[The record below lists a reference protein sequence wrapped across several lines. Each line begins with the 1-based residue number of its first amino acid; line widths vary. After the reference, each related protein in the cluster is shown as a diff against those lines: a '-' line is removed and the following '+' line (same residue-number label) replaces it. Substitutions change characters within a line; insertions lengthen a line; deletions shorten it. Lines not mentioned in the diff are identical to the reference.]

1 MLLAPSPP
9 RTAHRNRRARTAIS
23 DREGA
28 PSSARPTRVVASAK
42 TRGADARAA
51 IHDTARTARTSPHDA
66 TSEQEERPTHR
77 HAKIGMVDIPT
88 YAADRGTWCL
98 VVPAKRLGAAKS
110 RLAAYPDD
118 VRAELAVAFAADTVE
133 AALSAKRVARVLAV
147 TVDPRLAGVLAA
159 LGALIVDDEPGGG
172 LNEALAHGAAVAR
185 RRFPGLGVAALSAD
199 LPALR
204 SSELDD
210 ALREAS
216 RHPRA
221 FVSDTPRVGTTM
233 LAARSGLALDPR
245 FGGPSRAAHLASGAR
260 EITSPAL
267 DSLRRDVDTPADL
280 AAALLLGAGTRT
292 ARVAARLPEIAGPD
306 ERVGADCRGTG

>member
-1 MLLAPSPP
+1 
-9 RTAHRNRRARTAIS
+9 
-23 DREGA
+23 
-28 PSSARPTRVVASAK
+28 
-42 TRGADARAA
+42 
-51 IHDTARTARTSPHDA
+51 
-66 TSEQEERPTHR
+66 
-77 HAKIGMVDIPT
+77 MVDIPT

-118 VRAELAVAFAADTVE
+118 VRAALAVAFAADTVE
-133 AALSAKRVARVLAV
+133 AALRAKRVARVLAV